1 MFSGILVD
9 KAKDLKAASVGLVK
23 AEEELSELWESQSPQ
38 QLASPEQRARGERPR
53 EAGLTEA
60 LEHSSSHFL

>member
-1 MFSGILVD
+1 M
-9 KAKDLKAASVGLVK
+9 K

-38 QLASPEQRARGERPR
+38 QLAAPEQRARAERPR

-60 LEHSSSHFL
+60 REHSSILFL